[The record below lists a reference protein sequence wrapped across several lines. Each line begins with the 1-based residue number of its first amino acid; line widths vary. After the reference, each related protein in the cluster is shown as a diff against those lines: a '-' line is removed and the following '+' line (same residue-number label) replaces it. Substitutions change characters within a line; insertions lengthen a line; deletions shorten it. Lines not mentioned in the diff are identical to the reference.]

1 MNGRDTMSPAF
12 LSMRSYASSCCRL
25 LAFLGLGLL
34 PDLPA
39 QADTHIW
46 NKDAAGATYD
56 WNVPGNWTSGAF
68 PNAAGDVA
76 TLALD
81 ITGTQTIRL
90 RAMITAAI
98 LNLGD
103 TSATTTSFGMTL
115 ANASGESFALTLD
128 SGNASPAQINLSA
141 SGTPT
146 NTLSV
151 PLVLNSALNV
161 NVGGIDANNSQR
173 IVFGGLITTNDRPIT
188 FTGGVVGQ
196 TQITFNTG
204 VLSGSAAAVITNNSN
219 SAMIFNGTQP
229 GFTGKLVVNNAASGS
244 NVAGLTISNN
254 GSLANV
260 GEFEINGF
268 LSGGVTQAGGTAW
281 VGNGSSLG
289 TNPGQR
295 LTQNRI
301 TFNGGSLNAG
311 GQPLNAGV
319 TDRVIRDNVSVVDFN
334 SGYSAL
340 TVASNTSSGTTRVL
354 DVATLER
361 SPGATA
367 FVRATRFGS
376 PLSADATTFLIGNSA
391 SYLKGSGATSGTN
404 MSIIPWMVAAN
415 TNASAQTGDSFV
427 TYTGDGAR
435 ALVTTGGE
443 YAGSLTA
450 GADQNVNI
458 ASAAIANPDTAL
470 TINSLR
476 YNSSNPSNIG
486 AGKTLTLA
494 SGGLIFAG
502 AGTIG
507 TAGDSA
513 AGTIQFGTTG
523 NAVEGVVWSNGSASN
538 TLGASLSGTGG
549 LTKAGTGTLVL
560 SGLNSYSGLT
570 YVSGGTLQVGNGTNA
585 SSLGVTGNVTIA
597 AGAVLSL
604 MNGLAISD
612 AGTLTMER
620 FGLFNGRMTIAPG
633 INETVGALFLGDA
646 AAAPGV
652 YGSVASGAQF
662 QYDDYFT
669 GAGTIT
675 VVPEPASAGM
685 LLIGIAAVC
694 ARRRRE
700 S

>member
-1 MNGRDTMSPAF
+1 MGSRDTMSPAF
-12 LSMRSYASSCCRL
+12 LSMRPYASSCCRL
-25 LAFLGLGLL
+25 LAFLGLVLFS
-34 PDLPA
+34 DLPA
-39 QADTHIW
+39 QADTHVW

-56 WNVPGNWTSGAF
+56 WNVPGNWNSGAF

-98 LNLGD
+98 LNIGD
-103 TSATTTSFGMTL
+103 TNATTTNYGITL
-115 ANASGESFALTLD
+115 ANAAAESFSLTLD

-173 IVFGGLITTNDRPIT
+173 LVFGGLITTNDRPIT

-196 TQITFNTG
+196 TQITFNSGT
-204 VLSGSAAAVITNNSN
+204 LSGGAGAVITNNSN
-219 SAMIFNGTQP
+219 SAMVFNGTQP
-229 GFTGKLVVNNAASGS
+229 AFAGKIVVNNAASGS

-254 GSLANV
+254 GSLSNV
-260 GEFEINGF
+260 GEFEINGY
-268 LSGGVTQAGGTAW
+268 LTGGVTQAGGTVW
-281 VGNGSSLG
+281 VGNGSSLAA
-289 TNPGQR
+289 NPGQR

-334 SGYSAL
+334 SGYSVI
-340 TVASNTSSGTTRVL
+340 TVASNTGSGTARLL
-354 DVATLER
+354 DVATLQR
-361 SPGATA
+361 SPGASA
-367 FVRATRFGS
+367 LIRATRFGS
-376 PLSADATTFLIGNSA
+376 PASADATTFLIGNAA

-415 TNASAQTGDSFV
+415 TNASAQTADSFV
-427 TYTGDGAR
+427 TYTADGAR

-443 YAGSLTA
+443 YANNLTA
-450 GADQNVNI
+450 GADQNVSI
-458 ASAAIANPDTAL
+458 ASVAIANPDTVL

-476 YNSSNPSNIG
+476 YTNANPSNVG
-486 AGKTLTLA
+486 SGKTLTLA

-507 TAGDSA
+507 AAGDPA

-523 NAVEGVVWSNGSASN
+523 NAVEGVVWANGSTTN

-549 LTKAGTGTLVL
+549 LTKAGTGMLVL
-560 SGLNSYSGLT
+560 AGPNIYSGLT
-570 YVSGGTLQVGNGTNA
+570 YIGGGTLQVGNGTNA
-585 SSLGVTGNVTIA
+585 SSLGVTGDVTIA
-597 AGAVLSL
+597 PGAVLSL

-620 FGLFNGRMTIAPG
+620 FGLFNGRMTIAAG
-633 INETVGALFLGDA
+633 INETVGALFLGDT
-646 AAAPGV
+646 AAAPGI

-662 QYDDYFT
+662 QFDDYFSGT
-669 GAGTIT
+669 GTIT
-675 VVPEPASAGM
+675 VVPEPASTGM
-685 LLIGIAAVC
+685 LLAGVAVAG
-694 ARRRRE
+694 ARRRRV